1 MGNKEILYS
10 LNENLRIQYDMRAF
24 KDYIKLNEERQI
36 VMDSIKKDGKVY
48 S

>member
-1 MGNKEILYS
+1 
-10 LNENLRIQYDMRAF
+10 MRAF